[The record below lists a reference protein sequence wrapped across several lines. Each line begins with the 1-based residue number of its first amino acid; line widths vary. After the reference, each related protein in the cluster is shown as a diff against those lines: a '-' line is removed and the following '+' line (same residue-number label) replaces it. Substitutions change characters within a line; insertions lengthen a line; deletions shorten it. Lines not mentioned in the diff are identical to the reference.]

1 MKIVALL
8 ALTMVAPFPETFS
21 AFQND
26 VAVRGTV
33 MNWYSREPLSGA
45 VVYAYS
51 ATSGAAQ
58 TTTDRYGHFFFLTL
72 LPGFYGFDAVK
83 SGFHYGCPGEW
94 LERPAELFAGFQYNV
109 TILLG
114 PAITQ
119 HGDLVMCLRPTH
131 LAP

>member
-1 MKIVALL
+1 MMIVALL

-26 VAVRGTV
+26 VVVRGTV
-33 MNWYSREPLSGA
+33 MNWYSREPLSSA

-51 ATSGAAQ
+51 ASGVAQ

-94 LERPAELFAGFQYNV
+94 LERATELSAGLQYNV

-119 HGDLVMCLRPTH
+119 NENLVMCLKPTH
-131 LAP
+131 PAP